1 MRHYSNFLL
10 SCKLEFI
17 LVAIYTNFF
26 TAKRLKMA
34 KHIMLSYQWDL
45 QDLVKRVFQSLKNRG
60 LPVWMDV
67 EGGMS
72 GNINDR

>member
-1 MRHYSNFLL
+1 
-10 SCKLEFI
+10 
-17 LVAIYTNFF
+17 
-26 TAKRLKMA
+26 MA

-45 QDLVKRVFQSLKNRG
+45 QDLVKRVYQSLKDRG
-60 LPVWMDV
+60 LPVWMDC